1 MSMDDVLDSLKT
13 DAEELK
19 KWIGVYIG
27 VLAVLLP
34 VCNVGGANA
43 AKDATRANIEASNVW
58 AFYQA
63 TNVRRTVYSATA
75 DELEAML
82 ATQAGIVAEA
92 RKALEDKIKLQ
103 RSEVAPMKS
112 EPETGD
118 GMDQLFTKAK
128 SLEKDR
134 DIALRKDPYFDWRQ
148 ALLQIAIVLAS
159 VHLIIGNLLLWA
171 SAGGWRRS
179 ASC

>member
-63 TNVRRTVYSATA
+63 TNVRRTVYSVAA
-75 DELEAML
+75 DELEAH
-82 ATQAGIVAEA
+82 ARHPGGDRRRGAQGVGGQDQA
-92 RKALEDKIKLQ
+92 
-103 RSEVAPMKS
+103 P
-112 EPETGD
+112 
-118 GMDQLFTKAK
+118 
-128 SLEKDR
+128 
-134 DIALRKDPYFDWRQ
+134 ALRGRP
-148 ALLQIAIVLAS
+148 A
-159 VHLIIGNLLLWA
+159 
-171 SAGGWRRS
+171 
-179 ASC
+179 